1 VLPPL
6 QRSGSRRIP
15 ATSADG
21 YFRYIAESVVNADFT
36 EAKRN
41 RQDAKNKCCTFLAF
55 LVCSGENSVGFSL
68 DPVVFCQTRSVLQPE
83 FVLGKLMLGR
93 LIKAPD
99 QLLHIS
105 GAVPAKQMSSNSA
118 VCLSSFINDKE
129 NYDQET

>member
-1 VLPPL
+1 MSFLLFDVEFIEKVLSFIGFL
-6 QRSGSRRIP
+6 SVLFQCSMLTVLTLLIRSKNHVI
-15 ATSADG
+15 
-21 YFRYIAESVVNADFT
+21 VDFT

-99 QLLHIS
+99 Q
-105 GAVPAKQMSSNSA
+105 
-118 VCLSSFINDKE
+118 
-129 NYDQET
+129 